1 VKLASLDVQTSPSIG
16 VSVYPHDGTD
26 AQTLMK
32 HADAAMYHAKKLG
45 RNTFQFF
52 APAMNAFARERLEM
66 ESALHS
72 ALRNGEFELY
82 FQPKVDIRSGHISSA
97 EALIRWNHPKR
108 GLVMPG
114 DFIPLAE
121 ETGIIL
127 QIGEWVLYE
136 ACRRART
143 WHDRGFTDF
152 RIAVNLSAQQF
163 RHDNLVEI
171 VKAALAQVQLDAR
184 FLELELTET
193 AVMQDAEK
201 SATTL
206 RRLSDLGVC
215 ISVDDFGA
223 GYSSLSYLRRFPL
236 DTLKIDR
243 AFISEIARCDDDAQI
258 VRAIVSLAHSLRL
271 AVIAEGVETA
281 DQLDFLREV
290 GCDEYQGYYCSA
302 PVTAQRFEVIMKH
315 EQLLARR
322 PHARW
327 AATELDSLR
336 TANGVG

>member
-1 VKLASLDVQTSPSIG
+1 
-16 VSVYPHDGTD
+16 
-26 AQTLMK
+26 
-32 HADAAMYHAKKLG
+32 MYHAKKLG

-52 APAMNAFARERLEM
+52 APAMNAFARERLEL
-66 ESALHS
+66 ESALHG

-82 FQPKVDIRSGHISSA
+82 FQPKVDIRSGRIGSA

-108 GLVMPG
+108 GLVLPG

-121 ETGIIL
+121 ETGLIL

-136 ACRRART
+136 ACRQARA
-143 WHDRGFTDF
+143 WHGRGFAGM

-163 RHDNLVEI
+163 RQDNLVDV
-171 VKAALAQVQLDAR
+171 VKAALAQSQLEAH

-193 AVMQDAEK
+193 AVMHDPEK

-206 RRLSDLGVC
+206 RKLSELGVC
-215 ISVDDFGA
+215 IAVDDFGT

-236 DTLKIDR
+236 NKLKIDR

-281 DQLDFLREV
+281 DQLEFLREV
-290 GCDEYQGYYCSA
+290 GCDQYQGYYCSV
-302 PVTAQRFEVIMKH
+302 PVTAKRFEVIMQR
-315 EQLLARR
+315 EQLLAKRG
-322 PHARW
+322 PTHW
-327 AATELDSLR
+327 AAADIASCR
-336 TANGVG
+336 QAAASS